1 MDIRSQVDTRLQVDI
16 SPQSIRDILSNWGLG
31 VNLVPDVYLKSMKK
45 ENKTG
50 ILSPFEP
57 GDSFEPSRKHVRRKP
72 YSTTKVTSGSTFKEV
87 LRRYAVYTIQH
98 RRHHDS
104 WVKKKMYPQEDDFHH
119 TVFSNLERLD
129 KLQPTLEASEES
141 LVHKDRGDGERP
153 VNARVVQVAPLRCES
168 SKLESLAKKT
178 IWMPRKFPPS
188 LDNAYLNLETDSHCR
203 RCSESCPLASLV
215 QVCPGGWPS
224 IRSAHAVI
232 SYLHAPTPSKLPG

>member
-1 MDIRSQVDTRLQVDI
+1 MS
-16 SPQSIRDILSNWGLG
+16 
-31 VNLVPDVYLKSMKK
+31 
-45 ENKTG
+45 
-50 ILSPFEP
+50 
-57 GDSFEPSRKHVRRKP
+57 DSFEPSRKHVRRKP

-178 IWMPRKFPPS
+178 IWMPRKVPPS

-203 RCSESCPLASLV
+203 RSHLYWGMICFWRVYPIKRICSSLTGQDRLGAQASRSSMTGDFMHGWGLHP
-215 QVCPGGWPS
+215 QLGTSFTAGSFIHRRGLHPQLRHHLRLGASSMSGGFIHVPEAS
-224 IRSAHAVI
+224 I
-232 SYLHAPTPSKLPG
+232 

>member
-1 MDIRSQVDTRLQVDI
+1 MRMW
-16 SPQSIRDILSNWGLG
+16 SI
-31 VNLVPDVYLKSMKK
+31 VK
-45 ENKTG
+45 ETG
-50 ILSPFEP
+50 FP
-57 GDSFEPSRKHVRRKP
+57 
-72 YSTTKVTSGSTFKEV
+72 EV

-178 IWMPRKFPPS
+178 IWMPRKANAEAAWSCKLQRGQLQFRWTSTWVEDMRELS
-188 LDNAYLNLETDSHCR
+188 LNHGR
-203 RCSESCPLASLV
+203 V
-215 QVCPGGWPS
+215 QG
-224 IRSAHAVI
+224 H
-232 SYLHAPTPSKLPG
+232 L